1 MYCENTITHVIKRGD
16 TIYRLAKAYDTTV
29 PEILMNNPRVN
40 PYNLQVGSSLVICR
54 KEETNDSQMEDS
66 KLNQTLRALWEQLSY
81 WIRMYL
87 VSVSDDMSDGKDVL
101 KRLLQIP
108 EEMEKVFAQY
118 YPPEIVGE
126 MRKAL
131 DQFVNGLAALA
142 PLVKS
147 GSAEEADRQE
157 MQLEQ
162 AADRL
167 AEILSNMNINYD
179 KEQLREAL
187 EEYLLQTKREI
198 VARLSGEF
206 AEDIATFDEVERQAL
221 QIADYLARGIVEQR
235 RGAMR

>member
-16 TIYRLAKAYDTTV
+16 TIYRLAKTYDTTV

-87 VSVSDDMSDGKDVL
+87 VSVSDDMSDGKAVL

-131 DQFVNGLAALA
+131 DQFVNGLAGLA

-157 MQLEQ
+157 IQLEQ

-179 KEQLREAL
+179 KEQLGEAL

-198 VARLSGEF
+198 VARLSGQF

-221 QIADYLARGIVEQR
+221 RIADYLARGIVEQR

>member
-16 TIYRLAKAYDTTV
+16 TIYRLAKTYDTTV

-87 VSVSDDMSDGKDVL
+87 VSVSDDMSDGKVVL

-131 DQFVNGLAALA
+131 DQFVNGLAGLA

-157 MQLEQ
+157 IQLEQ

-179 KEQLREAL
+179 KEQLGEAL

-198 VARLSGEF
+198 VARLSGQF

-221 QIADYLARGIVEQR
+221 RIADYLARGIVEQR

>member
-87 VSVSDDMSDGKDVL
+87 VSVSDDMSDGKAVL

-126 MRKAL
+126 MRKVL

>member
-87 VSVSDDMSDGKDVL
+87 VSVSDDMSDGKAVL

-221 QIADYLARGIVEQR
+221 RIADYLARGIVEQR

>member
-87 VSVSDDMSDGKDVL
+87 VSVSDDMSDGKAVL

>member
-16 TIYRLAKAYDTTV
+16 TIYRLAKTYDTTV

-87 VSVSDDMSDGKDVL
+87 VSVSDDMSDGKAVL

-131 DQFVNGLAALA
+131 DQFVNGLAGLA

-198 VARLSGEF
+198 VARLSGQF

>member
-16 TIYRLAKAYDTTV
+16 TIYRLAKTYDTTV

-87 VSVSDDMSDGKDVL
+87 VSVSDDMSDGKVVL

-131 DQFVNGLAALA
+131 DQFVNGLAGLA

-157 MQLEQ
+157 IQLEQ

-198 VARLSGEF
+198 VARLSGQF

-221 QIADYLARGIVEQR
+221 RIADYLARGIVEQR

>member
-16 TIYRLAKAYDTTV
+16 TIYRLAKTYDTTV

-87 VSVSDDMSDGKDVL
+87 VSVSDDMSDGKAVL

-131 DQFVNGLAALA
+131 DQFVNGLAGLA

-157 MQLEQ
+157 IQLEQ

-198 VARLSGEF
+198 VARLSGQF
-206 AEDIATFDEVERQAL
+206 AEDIVTFDEVERQAL
-221 QIADYLARGIVEQR
+221 RIADYLARGIVEQR